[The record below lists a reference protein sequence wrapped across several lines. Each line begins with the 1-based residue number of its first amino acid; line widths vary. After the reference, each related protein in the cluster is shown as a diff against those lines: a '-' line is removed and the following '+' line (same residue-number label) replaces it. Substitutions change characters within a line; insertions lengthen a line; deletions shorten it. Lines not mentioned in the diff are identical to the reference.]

1 MSGAAFGM
9 CPRSVITD
17 RKLGNA
23 AVRLYALLTT
33 YANADGECWP
43 SQTTLANDLGLTS
56 RRMVVRLMADLQA
69 AGHVQSSFR
78 KDEFGR
84 RSGCVYRLCEMAKP
98 SPAGG
103 TTGTYRGG
111 TTGTHGG
118 VPEVP
123 ELRVPVVPGGGVPEV
138 PIGGVLQVPIE
149 HTKEHTTEQTRA
161 SPQVLVEDQAPKAG
175 KPAPDYAFEGV
186 VIKLTHRDYDR
197 WKAGFPDVDLPPY
210 LTARDAWLS
219 EQTPADRKNWFV
231 STATDLRNFQKREAI
246 EKGNRPPAGTQARA
260 SPPVDPKLAFRIA
273 ESKARNDAI
282 SSAEAAGL
290 NPLDDKYDRH
300 VGALMMEWYNNEQ
313 RRSA

>member
-1 MSGAAFGM
+1 MSGTAFGM

-84 RSGCVYRLCEMAKP
+84 RAGCVYRLCEMAKP
-98 SPAGG
+98 SSW
-103 TTGTYRGG
+103 RG

-123 ELRVPVVPGGGVPEV
+123 ELRVPEVPGAGVLEVPIGGVPEV
-138 PIGGVLQVPIE
+138 PTE
-149 HTKEHTTEQTRA
+149 HTKELTTEQTMA
-161 SPQVLVEDQAPKAG
+161 SPHSLVEVQAQKAG

-186 VIKLTHRDYDR
+186 VIKLTRRDYDR

-219 EQTPADRKNWFV
+219 EQSAADRKNWFV
-231 STATDLRNFQKREAI
+231 STATDLRNFQKREAL
-246 EKGNRPPAGTQARA
+246 EKRARPPAGVYPRA
-260 SPPVDPKLAFRIA
+260 SPQIDPKLAARLA
-273 ESKARNDAI
+273 EAKARNAARA
-282 SSAEAAGL
+282 SAEAAGL
-290 NPLDDKYDRH
+290 TEQDEEYDRH
-300 VGALMMEWYNNEQ
+300 VSALMMEWYNNEQ

>member
-1 MSGAAFGM
+1 MSGTAFGM

-84 RSGCVYRLCEMAKP
+84 RSGCVYRLCEMARQ
-98 SPAGG
+98 SPG
-103 TTGTYRGG
+103 RG
-111 TTGTHGG
+111 TTGTHAG

-123 ELRVPVVPGGGVPEV
+123 ELRVPEVPGVGVLEV
-138 PIGGVLQVPIE
+138 PIGGVLEVPTE
-149 HTKEHTTEQTRA
+149 HTKELTTEQTRA
-161 SPQVLVEDQAPKAG
+161 SLQSLVEDPAPKAG

-186 VIKLTHRDYDR
+186 VIKLTRRDYDR
-197 WKAGFPDVDLPPY
+197 WKAGFPNVDLPPY

-219 EQTPADRKNWFV
+219 EQPVADRKNWFV
-231 STATDLRNFQKREAI
+231 STATDLRNFQKREAL
-246 EKGNRPPAGTQARA
+246 E
-260 SPPVDPKLAFRIA
+260 KLARPHAGSHARPGSPMDRRLAARIA
-273 ESKARNDAI
+273 EGQAKR
-282 SSAEAAGL
+282 SAEAAGL
-290 NPLDDKYDRH
+290 QEFTDDYDRH
-300 VGALMMEWYNNEQ
+300 VAALMIEWNKNEQ